1 MKSSVRS
8 TNDSHITA
16 PGGSLRPV
24 GQPTLLAGLQ
34 NKLHYRKGDDTNL
47 DKGYSRYQ
55 RMRLWS
61 AGAVDDA
68 LTEEEA
74 NTLVKLWKKER
85 ITPKKLTVEDVKTL
99 VEFSCQ
105 IDSYRKRVRR
115 EQSRRR
121 KERARAKLRT
131 AARSGDVQA
140 KRKIEKMKI
149 SSKKRFAKYYKRK
162 LERKLVYES

>member
-1 MKSSVRS
+1 M
-8 TNDSHITA
+8 
-16 PGGSLRPV
+16 
-24 GQPTLLAGLQ
+24 
-34 NKLHYRKGDDTNL
+34 
-47 DKGYSRYQ
+47 
-55 RMRLWS
+55 
-61 AGAVDDA
+61 
-68 LTEEEA
+68 TEEEA
-74 NTLVKLWKKER
+74 NTLVKLWRKER
-85 ITPKKLTVEDVKTL
+85 ITPRKLTVEDVKTL

-162 LERKLVYES
+162 LARKLIS

>member
-1 MKSSVRS
+1 MNSSVRS
-8 TNDSHITA
+8 TNDSHATA
-16 PGGSLRPV
+16 PGSSLRPV
-24 GQPTLLAGLQ
+24 EQPTSLAGSQ

-55 RMRLWS
+55 RLRLWS

-85 ITPKKLTVEDVKTL
+85 ITPRKLTVEDVKTL

-105 IDSYRKRVRR
+105 IDSYRKRVKR

-131 AARSGDVQA
+131 AARSGDGQA
-140 KRKIEKMKI
+140 KRKIKKMKI

-162 LERKLVYES
+162 LERKLIS